1 MDHRVV
7 SSYSAV
13 LAACLI
19 RDAPQVQARF
29 TSCVIFSFDAGLCTD
44 SLSRMFVPLIS
55 RLFSSSFLK
64 SLSFAVLLQAGQ
76 LQALIETIDDFAV
89 MQHQANLLSGDSL
102 QSMVS
107 CSTALRRVAHGLP
120 SGHEAAVADSEVLHR
135 SLASIVGAQVDDD
148 DDDDDEDDETLREA
162 VSQRVDADA
171 VGPRSSTT
179 LAPSVSAQSDRTD
192 EAVKQ
197 RREKAQVEE
206 SRLWDP
212 FAVAAAPKKSKLI
225 FSDQSSPL
233 AKRTKQQEMCQSSVE
248 ASRGSD
254 ASPPGSEDSVASA
267 FEYDAPQP
275 AWLAAS
281 ASASMAGS
289 AATHDGVV
297 RQYGKRR

>member
-29 TSCVIFSFDAGLCTD
+29 TSCVIFSFGAGLCTD

-64 SLSFAVLLQAGQ
+64 SVSFAVLLQTGQ
-76 LQALIETIDDFAV
+76 LQALIDTIDDFAV

-148 DDDDDEDDETLREA
+148 DDDDDETLREA

-171 VGPRSSTT
+171 VGPRGSTT

-192 EAVKQ
+192 EAVKL

-212 FAVAAAPKKSKLI
+212 FAVAAAPKKSKSI
-225 FSDQSSPL
+225 SSDQRSPL
-233 AKRTKQQEMCQSSVE
+233 AKRTKQQEICQSSVE

-254 ASPPGSEDSVASA
+254 ASPPGSEDSAASA

-289 AATHDGVV
+289 AAK
-297 RQYGKRR
+297 YGKRR